1 MRKGHFKK
9 AGILLS
15 LFLLFFLSTV
25 SLADKDKDTDRLKE
39 NITEKEE
46 ELDDLKKE
54 KSKLQKDRTNVQAII
69 NSLKGK
75 KQELAAIVT
84 ELDAQVEEV
93 QGRIDELKE
102 MIVVKEQEIQ
112 TTTEELAAAEQT
124 ATEQYEAMKRR
135 ICFMYERG
143 DHMYMEMLF
152 TATSFADMLNK
163 ADYIQQLSDY
173 DKRKLEEYRLI
184 VEDVKLT
191 KAILEEEKQVLGETK
206 TAAEEEEENL
216 NALIDEKE
224 KQIVAYDAEIAQDEK
239 AIKEYDAEIADQNR
253 LIAAVEAQIAADRA
267 ALAEADR
274 QHYNGGKFAVPAPQ
288 YTRVSDE
295 YGMRMHPTL
304 HVEKLHNGIDLAAPG
319 GSPIVAAYDGKVV
332 ATGYSSSMG
341 NYCMIDHG
349 DNLYTI
355 YMHASAISVSQGTRV
370 TKGQR
375 IGSVGSTG
383 RSTGNHL
390 HFGVR
395 LNGNYVNPRNYI
407 NV

>member
-1 MRKGHFKK
+1 MRIGRFKK
-9 AGILLS
+9 NGILLS
-15 LFLLFFLSTV
+15 LMLMFFVSTV
-25 SLADKDKDTDRLKE
+25 SLADKDTDIDKLKE
-39 NITEKEE
+39 SISEKED
-46 ELDDLKKE
+46 ELDDLKQE
-54 KSKLQKDRTNVQAII
+54 KNQLQKSRTNVQAII

-75 KQELAAIVT
+75 KQELAAVVT
-84 ELDAQVEEV
+84 ELDNQVEEV
-93 QGRIDELKE
+93 QGRINELKE
-102 MIVVKEQEIQ
+102 MIVVKEEEIQ
-112 TTTEELAAAEQT
+112 TTIENLKAAETT
-124 ATEQYEAMKRR
+124 ASEQYEAMKKR

-143 DHMYMEMLF
+143 DQMYLEMLF
-152 TATSFADMLNK
+152 TASSFADMLNK

-184 VEDVKLT
+184 VENVKLT
-191 KAILEEEKQVLGETK
+191 KQLLEEEKQLLDETK
-206 TAAEEEEENL
+206 AEAEAEEENL

-239 AIKEYDAEIADQNR
+239 AIKEFDQEIADQNR
-253 LIAAVEAQIAADRA
+253 LIAQVEAQIAADRE
-267 ALAEADR
+267 ALNESER
-274 QHYNGGKFAVPAPQ
+274 THYNGGKFAIPAPQ

-295 YGMRMHPTL
+295 YGTRMHPTL
-304 HVEKLHNGIDLAAPG
+304 HVQKFHNGIDLAAPG

-332 ATGYSSSMG
+332 AAGYSSSMG
-341 NYCMIDHG
+341 NYVMIDHG

-355 YMHASAISVSQGTRV
+355 YMHASALSVSQGTKV

-407 NV
+407 SL

>member
-1 MRKGHFKK
+1 MRLKRIKK
-9 AGILLS
+9 AGVLLS
-15 LFLLFFLSTV
+15 LMLMFMLGITSY
-25 SLADKDKDTDRLKE
+25 ADKDTDIDKLKE
-39 NITEKEE
+39 SISEKED
-46 ELDDLKKE
+46 ELDDLKNE
-54 KSKLQKDRTNVQAII
+54 KNQLQKSRTNIQVII

-84 ELDAQVEEV
+84 ELDGQVEEI
-93 QGRIDELKE
+93 QGKIDELRE
-102 MIVVKEQEIQ
+102 MITVKEAEIQ
-112 TTTEELAAAEQT
+112 TTIENLEKAENTAAEQY
-124 ATEQYEAMKRR
+124 AAMKKR

-143 DHMYMEMLF
+143 DDMYMELLF
-152 TATSFADMLNK
+152 SATSFADMLNK

-184 VEDVKLT
+184 VENVKLT
-191 KAILEEEKQVLGETK
+191 KQLLEEEKEVLNETK
-206 TAAEEEEENL
+206 AAAEEEEENL

-224 KQIVAYDAEIAQDEK
+224 KQIVAYDAQIAEDEK

-267 ALAEADR
+267 ALSESER
-274 QHYNGGKFAVPAPQ
+274 THYNGGKFALPAPQ

-304 HVEKLHNGIDLAAPG
+304 HVEKLHNGIDLAAPA

-332 ATGYSSSMG
+332 AAGYSSSMG

-349 DNLYTI
+349 DDLYTI
-355 YMHASAISVSQGTRV
+355 YMHASAISVSTGTKV

-395 LNGNYVNPRNYI
+395 LNGKYVNPRNYI
-407 NV
+407 SL